1 MLRFNVIR
9 SLFHKV
15 VITLQSTQGGHMDKI
30 LAGNATKTRHNQYDH
45 NPTTTIISKVV
56 VC

>member
-15 VITLQSTQGGHMDKI
+15 VITLQSTQGGHMDKN

-45 NPTTTIISKVV
+45 NPYYQ
-56 VC
+56 

>member
-1 MLRFNVIR
+1 
-9 SLFHKV
+9 
-15 VITLQSTQGGHMDKI
+15 MDKN